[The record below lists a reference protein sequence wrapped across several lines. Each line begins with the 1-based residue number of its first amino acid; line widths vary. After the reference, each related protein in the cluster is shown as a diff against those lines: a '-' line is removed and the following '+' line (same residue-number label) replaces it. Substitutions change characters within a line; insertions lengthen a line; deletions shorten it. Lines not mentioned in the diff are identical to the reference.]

1 VAVGLVRELESLG
14 LAVRIKWPNDLLI
27 GDRKLAGLLPR
38 LRRRGSTIALARVG
52 LGLNGWNRVPPG
64 AIGLA
69 EALAARPGN
78 RLGAAGARWLAD
90 PLPLAARVLRA
101 LDWACAR
108 ANQAELVRC
117 EAQAR
122 LWLPATPITHEGE
135 LWQAQGLGL
144 DGSLVVSA
152 LVKNNSYPATVNSF
166 DLSWFVSPKPSTGG
180 CSTLSNFN
188 VSTAFYVGSKTVS
201 PMAGFATSL
210 QSLTNIDLNYV
221 QNSNEEVLTA
231 GNYCVWAF
239 VDDFNQ
245 GRPQNVEFTCFLG
258 RKWVSLGGSKM
269 RGFSMFGG
277 LGGNC

>member
-1 VAVGLVRELESLG
+1 MAAARRRLAQRPEPHPPGISLASAPVGPAASPLPPPQPWRIQRLRQCGSTETELDRLLLAGAAPPLVVLADRQSRGHGQAGRPWSSPPGGVWLSAALPWPEQAETPAALGLAVAVGLARELEALG

-38 LRRRGSTIALARVG
+38 LRRRGASIALARVG

-78 RLGAAGARWLAD
+78 RLGATGARRLAD

-108 ANQAELVRC
+108 ANQAELVRS

-122 LWLPATPITHEGE
+122 LWLPAPTIAHEGE

-144 DGSLVVSA
+144 DGSLLIGRDGKQS
-152 LVKNNSYPATVNSF
+152 
-166 DLSWFVSPKPSTGG
+166 
-180 CSTLSNFN
+180 
-188 VSTAFYVGSKTVS
+188 
-201 PMAGFATSL
+201 SL
-210 QSLTNIDLNYV
+210 HRR
-221 QNSNEEVLTA
+221 
-231 GNYCVWAF
+231 F
-239 VDDFNQ
+239 
-245 GRPQNVEFTCFLG
+245 
-258 RKWVSLGGSKM
+258 
-269 RGFSMFGG
+269 
-277 LGGNC
+277 

>member
-1 VAVGLVRELESLG
+1 LNGAVAAARRRLAQRPEPHPPGVLLPSALAGSATSPLPPPQPWRIQRLRQCNSTETELDRLLLAGASPPLVVLADRQSRGHGQQGRPWSSPPGGVWLSAALPWPEQAETPAALGLAVAVGMARELEALG

-38 LRRRGSTIALARVG
+38 LRLRGASIALARVG

-108 ANQAELVRC
+108 ANQAELVRS

-122 LWLPATPITHEGE
+122 LWLPAPAITHQGE

-144 DGSLVVSA
+144 DGSLVI
-152 LVKNNSYPATVNSF
+152 
-166 DLSWFVSPKPSTGG
+166 GR
-180 CSTLSNFN
+180 
-188 VSTAFYVGSKTVS
+188 
-201 PMAGFATSL
+201 AGQQSSL
-210 QSLTNIDLNYV
+210 HRH
-221 QNSNEEVLTA
+221 
-231 GNYCVWAF
+231 F
-239 VDDFNQ
+239 
-245 GRPQNVEFTCFLG
+245 
-258 RKWVSLGGSKM
+258 
-269 RGFSMFGG
+269 
-277 LGGNC
+277 